1 MVIDAPSSLSDQQR
15 VKVVERSHR
24 RQSSAAQKAAGRGRE
39 SQRESGR
46 AARGADRPTD
56 RRPTDRPTEARDVA
70 RTRAS
75 CSRHEARV
83 SGSEPATTLPYP
95 PSSTLRVCQHCK
107 WALQRCET

>member
-1 MVIDAPSSLSDQQR
+1 MVIDAPSSSSNQQR

-56 RRPTDRPTEARDVA
+56 RRPTDRPTEARELLAAETFVDFG
-70 RTRAS
+70 RSTL
-75 CSRHEARV
+75 
-83 SGSEPATTLPYP
+83 PYLTLPYP
-95 PSSTLRVCQHCK
+95 TH
-107 WALQRCET
+107 LQ